1 LNIDNNPKNTSDKME
16 VIEDLRNFINK
27 KRGFKTNLMEQ
38 DHTHLQEDVTKI
50 KSNLMGIGNNQIE

>member
-1 LNIDNNPKNTSDKME
+1 ME

-27 KRGFKTNLMEQ
+27 KRGFKTNLMNQ
-38 DHTHLQEDVTKI
+38 DHIHLQDEATKI